1 MKSRKLNNIV
11 AIHAGIHYLVVDIG
25 HTFIN
30 ELNEVYGKHMIF
42 QEMSDKDSYNGYNEN
57 LFIRINGMTF
67 SACPITVRHAI
78 ANGVIVTKGDT
89 NTYIFDSGKTLF
101 PDQVDTILKNNLF
114 RGIYYNSEIMSK
126 LCDCD
131 EDDFYA
137 ITTTASDIQH
147 QVITDYDTLKEY
159 IAELYNL
166 RLMHYDDDDEELERL
181 IKVEEFEEKVKTAS
195 DQFNESISSM
205 DQERCIFIDEINK
218 ALVRAREKRVKEN
231 AEKERI
237 KKIKDLERQWEQLT
251 GNPFPAPYSTD

>member
-1 MKSRKLNNIV
+1 
-11 AIHAGIHYLVVDIG
+11 
-25 HTFIN
+25 
-30 ELNEVYGKHMIF
+30 
-42 QEMSDKDSYNGYNEN
+42 
-57 LFIRINGMTF
+57 
-67 SACPITVRHAI
+67 
-78 ANGVIVTKGDT
+78 VTNGDT
-89 NTYIFDSGKTLF
+89 NTYVFDSGKTLF
-101 PDQVDTILKNNLF
+101 PDQVDTILKNNLL

-126 LCDCD
+126 LCDCG

-137 ITTTASDIQH
+137 ITATASDIQH
-147 QVITDYDTLKEY
+147 QVIANYDTLKEY

-195 DQFNESISSM
+195 DQFNEAISSM

-218 ALVRAREKRVKEN
+218 ALVRAREKRIKEN

-251 GNPFPAPYSTD
+251 GKPFPAPYSTD